1 MTIENIKAIRENQKV
16 LAIDK
21 RVMQT
26 IITRRWNL
34 KLEAKVSLIYHL
46 IGKVYLDFGRKGKLS
61 LRYIGPYEILEFI
74 MSFMCP
80 CCEIPDSSYILQE
93 QHIEIEERLDL

>member
-1 MTIENIKAIRENQKV
+1 M
-16 LAIDK
+16 
-21 RVMQT
+21 
-26 IITRRWNL
+26 
-34 KLEAKVSLIYHL
+34 
-46 IGKVYLDFGRKGKLS
+46 YLDFGRKGKLS

-93 QHIEIEERLDL
+93 QHIEIEERLDLWRNVFTCIRQKGTSVKNKGHLHGQGFVG